1 MLLVILFSRTLR
13 EGMHEADYAC
23 DNVTLAK
30 FCIIPSDR
38 RFAAFFGVI
47 KLINH
52 LSYMRLCICRVSVSV
67 HFSFHFS
74 IGAKLEDI
82 ERYGSRYLRCTVRCT
97 VYIAVGVSRVYF
109 KYTYIPIYVR

>member
-1 MLLVILFSRTLR
+1 
-13 EGMHEADYAC
+13 MHEADYAC
-23 DNVTLAK
+23 NNVTLAK

-52 LSYMRLCICRVSVSV
+52 LSYTRLCICRVSVSV

-74 IGAKLEDI
+74 IGAKLEDV
-82 ERYGSRYLRCTVRCT
+82 ERYGSRYLRPMHGVYSGRC
-97 VYIAVGVSRVYF
+97 IARVYF
-109 KYTYIPIYVR
+109 KYTYIPIYVRW